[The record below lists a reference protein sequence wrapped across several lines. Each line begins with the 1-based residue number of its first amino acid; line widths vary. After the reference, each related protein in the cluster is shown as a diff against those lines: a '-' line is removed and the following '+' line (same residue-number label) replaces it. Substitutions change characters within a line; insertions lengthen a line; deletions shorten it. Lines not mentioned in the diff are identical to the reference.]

1 MSHRDQST
9 SRNRGGWMQLA
20 LHLCVLSG
28 ALRKVRP
35 NLLLTPGH
43 SRKEGCSDLAGRK
56 SIKRMPI
63 EEACILSVVVKVHF
77 MSTSTFWLLVNSS
90 WTECAMTSIEIAWD
104 FIACYCMDSVMISSH
119 CCAVSPL
126 AGPPV
131 SETRRPAGRSVYEM
145 WESKLF
151 ARNHR
156 VCNVDVLYLIIDII
170 HIQYIYVCI

>member
-1 MSHRDQST
+1 
-9 SRNRGGWMQLA
+9 
-20 LHLCVLSG
+20 
-28 ALRKVRP
+28 
-35 NLLLTPGH
+35 
-43 SRKEGCSDLAGRK
+43 
-56 SIKRMPI
+56 
-63 EEACILSVVVKVHF
+63 
-77 MSTSTFWLLVNSS
+77 
-90 WTECAMTSIEIAWD
+90 
-104 FIACYCMDSVMISSH
+104 MISSH

-170 HIQYIYVCI
+170 YSTYTYVMYIIIQKT